1 MKNASAKF
9 IYVVD
14 NGYSQCIPAV
24 PTAVAELQKSTD
36 TLKDN
41 IKESIDIL
49 HEILD
54 MVPES
59 KLKNAF
65 QSSLVNITAANA
77 LVQKTTAATGE
88 ANLAD
93 IVKPHPGVVPTGEC
107 SHLRRHH
114 PLLSEMQEKFHKHLP
129 TSTQSKLTG
138 SQDID
143 EHHLDSSMQDTETQH
158 DQGAKGKFQNNLIP
172 QVRRY
177 MSLCNQ
183 QNAIVDCSF
192 NLHLNLHN
200 TLLSNMQMT
209 CGSAVSLAA
218 QSYTI
223 VLAVLGPS
231 TEKFM
236 QNNSDITALSVILG
250 MMKWPSPSC
259 NRKGH
264 FLSAFD

>member
-41 IKESIDIL
+41 IKESIHLL

-65 QSSLVNITAANA
+65 QSCLVNITAANA
-77 LVQKTTAATGE
+77 LVQKTTAATE

-107 SHLRRHH
+107 SHLHRHH
-114 PLLSEMQEKFHKHLP
+114 PLLSEIQE
-129 TSTQSKLTG
+129 S
-138 SQDID
+138 
-143 EHHLDSSMQDTETQH
+143 
-158 DQGAKGKFQNNLIP
+158 
-172 QVRRY
+172 
-177 MSLCNQ
+177 
-183 QNAIVDCSF
+183 
-192 NLHLNLHN
+192 
-200 TLLSNMQMT
+200 
-209 CGSAVSLAA
+209 
-218 QSYTI
+218 
-223 VLAVLGPS
+223 
-231 TEKFM
+231 
-236 QNNSDITALSVILG
+236 
-250 MMKWPSPSC
+250 
-259 NRKGH
+259 
-264 FLSAFD
+264 